1 MSDQERA
8 SSQEVSSGQEGTG
21 GQKNANSQ
29 TIVLDGVWE
38 LGLDRQYRETAMV
51 PGIATDPATMNAG
64 DLWYRKQVSLPDTG
78 WSHAVLELKGARFA
92 PAVFVN
98 GRQLS
103 SQSGGMAPT
112 FHKLSSPEVTPG
124 AKITLEVAL
133 KSLKNLSERDASY
146 IPTADHWRS
155 NVSSGLWDGVVLHL
169 YRGVRI
175 QRLIPF
181 VDIHRKTVALK
192 YQLGADDPAVPLS
205 GMAFVEVKDR
215 QGKLLIGEQQAF
227 NGAEN
232 TLEFSFENRLAL
244 WSPDEPN
251 LYQLSLRIE
260 GAEGDEGAIAD
271 QAGMSLGL
279 KEFEVERKQ
288 FYLNGKPFKSRAG
301 TVVWP
306 RWVRDPEGRALGYDQ
321 QWFIKNVI
329 KRLKDH
335 GANTLRF
342 HLGLPPESFLS
353 LCDQYGLAVQYEWS
367 FFHGLPASRESLEE
381 QWRAWLDLA
390 MRHPSVSLI
399 HPYNE
404 TEDEEQL
411 ARAWQALEEILPE
424 YPPLVLADRDVIH
437 IHKYWWSLFENLG
450 LYYDSADQFPK
461 AIMADEF
468 GGNYLDGKGDPGG
481 YKAVKSTFLRFLGEN
496 HNRADRLQLH
506 SLANAKIAEYWRRIG
521 AAGFSPFTILG
532 SHEDGSHWYPGE
544 LTKGRP
550 KPVWQALTAAWS
562 PRSVSLELWDRNFRP
577 GQRIKVPLHSFN
589 DTEEK
594 VRQQVRVE
602 VVDDQG
608 RVRFRKNLSHRSEAF
623 SQDSREVRIDLPER
637 EGRYGLRATLLNPP
651 ARVKYPVVSDWDI
664 RIQRA
669 KLPAGLEKATVAVAG
684 GELELRAFLRQQGIK
699 MVAEDDL
706 SADIVLTSRPSW
718 ERIESGDRRLP
729 EHFKRAANQG
739 IHILM
744 LDVGKRFLG
753 QGYPED
759 AAELGPLQ
767 GVATIDAPQRYST
780 RLFDGLALNFIEMAE
795 PESHIHPGEEGQALW
810 QNLDKR
816 QSWLWNGMRGGLIVP
831 AIDFEVDGLEGIAWL
846 EQWAARGA
854 DESAVRRGR
863 YYAYVLEGVYA
874 FSEDP
879 RDADVLAALRSR
891 VNFLVGD
898 APALQGSVDPDA
910 AIEEVNLAET
920 YRTLSASGNI
930 SGSLSQEATTLF
942 TPLVIA
948 GKDLSRAP
956 VKEIDF
962 GHSRLIVSQLLTH
975 GRLAEGFGEPGL
987 YGIRYDEAAVQFV
1000 LNMMDRA
1007 LGAGTADTTAGAKG
1021 TEAQK

>member
-1 MSDQERA
+1 M
-8 SSQEVSSGQEGTG
+8 
-21 GQKNANSQ
+21 
-29 TIVLDGVWE
+29 
-38 LGLDRQYRETAMV
+38 
-51 PGIATDPATMNAG
+51 PGIATDPAKMNAG
-64 DLWYRKQVSLPDTG
+64 ELWYRKKVSLPDTG

-103 SQSGGMAPT
+103 SQNGGMAPT
-112 FHKLSSPEVTPG
+112 FHKLSSPDVAPG

-133 KSLKNLSERDASY
+133 QSLKDLSESDASY

-169 YRGVRI
+169 YRQARI

-181 VDIHRKTVALK
+181 VDIHSKTVALK
-192 YQLGADDPAVPLS
+192 FQLDPADPAVPLS
-205 GMAFVEVKDR
+205 GMAFVEVKGR
-215 QGKLLIGEQQAF
+215 QGKLLIEKQQAF
-227 NGAEN
+227 NGAEDI
-232 TLEFSFENRLAL
+232 LEFSFENRLAL

-260 GAEGDEGAIAD
+260 GVEGAEGSIAD
-271 QAGMSLGL
+271 RADMSLGV
-279 KEFEVERKQ
+279 KEFRVDRKQ

-306 RWVRDPEGRALGYDQ
+306 RWVRDPEGRALGYDE
-321 QWFIKNVI
+321 QWFTENII
-329 KRLKDH
+329 KRLQDH

-342 HLGLPPESFLS
+342 HLGLPPENFLS

-367 FFHGLPASRESLEE
+367 FFHGLPASRESLVE
-381 QWRAWLDLA
+381 QWRVWLDLA

-411 ARAWQALEEILPE
+411 ATAWQALEEILPE
-424 YPPLVLADRDVIH
+424 YPPLVLKDRDVIH

-481 YKAVKSTFLRFLGEN
+481 YKTVKSTFLRFLGEN
-496 HNRADRLQLH
+496 HNRADRLQLN
-506 SLANAKIAEYWRRIG
+506 SLANAKVAEYWRRIG

-532 SHEDGSHWYPGE
+532 SYEDGNHWYLGE
-544 LTKGRP
+544 LTEGRP

-577 GQRIKVPLHSFN
+577 GQRIKVPLHLFN

-594 VRQQVRVE
+594 VRQRVRVE
-602 VVDDQG
+602 VMDAEG
-608 RVRFRKNLSHRSEAF
+608 RVHFKKNLSHRSEAF
-623 SQDSREVRIDLPER
+623 TQDKREVRISLPEQ
-637 EGRYGLRATLLNPP
+637 EGRHTLRTTLLNPP
-651 ARVKYPVVSDWDI
+651 DRVKYPVVSDWDI
-664 RIQRA
+664 HIHRA
-669 KLPAGLEKATVAVAG
+669 KVPAGLEKATVAVAG
-684 GELELRAFLRQQGIK
+684 DELELKAFLRQQGLK
-699 MVAEDDL
+699 TVAIDEL
-706 SADIVLTSRPSW
+706 SADIILTSRPSW
-718 ERIESGDRRLP
+718 ERIESGDRKLL
-729 EHFKRAANQG
+729 EHFKQAVNQG

-759 AAELGPLQ
+759 TAELGPLQ
-767 GVATIDAPQRYST
+767 GVATVDAPKRYSFP
-780 RLFDGLALNFIEMAE
+780 LFDGLALNFIEMAE
-795 PESHIHPGEEGQALW
+795 PESHIHPSEKGHALW

-831 AIDFEVDGLEGIAWL
+831 ATDFEVDGLDGIAWL
-846 EQWAARGA
+846 EQWVTRGA
-854 DESAVRRGR
+854 DEGALKSGR
-863 YYAYVLEGVYA
+863 YYAYLLEGFYA
-874 FSEDP
+874 FSENS
-879 RDADVLAALRSR
+879 RDADIMSALRGK
-891 VNFLVGD
+891 VKFLVED
-898 APALQGSVDPDA
+898 APALQSSVNPDA
-910 AIEEVNLAET
+910 VIEEVDLAEA
-920 YRTLSASGNI
+920 YRALNASGTI
-930 SGSLSQEATTLF
+930 SGSSSQDATTLL

-948 GKDLSRAP
+948 GKGLTRAP

-962 GHSRLIVSQLLTH
+962 GHSRLIISQLLTN
-975 GRLAEGFGEPGL
+975 GRLAESYGEPGL

-1000 LNMMDRA
+1000 LNMMHRA
-1007 LGAGTADTTAGAKG
+1007 LGAGTAGTTSGAEG
-1021 TEAQK
+1021 TEAQITGPSIRGPERKMKQEPWLYR